1 MKISINRKSHTPV
14 YAQIRNDIRQRIL
27 SGELAN
33 GFKLPAERTLASNI
47 GVHRNTVVKAY
58 AELISEDLVQS
69 SISPRGYFVTYSQ
82 PADFKRGGS
91 FSSRKYPGALHFMLK
106 EEYLQMDNLF
116 NKLFYASG
124 VDSPDVPLISMAADV
139 ITPALYPRKQLN
151 QLLSELTTKN
161 RFDWYDFVPSQGL
174 PQLIESIQLLLEQ
187 RHIHASSKE
196 IQIVG
201 ETYEALQFAVR
212 IFLSARDTIICEE
225 PISPDM
231 LQVLQSMDLNVI
243 TIPMDE
249 NGMQTEYLEG
259 LIVKYRPR
267 MIYTIPTF
275 HFPTNTVMPLS
286 RRYELLELSY
296 KYDIPIVEED
306 CDSVLR
312 YDGVP
317 IPSLKSLDTMGNVI
331 YVNSFIATIC
341 PGIRVGYMVAP
352 ERTVHRL
359 SMLMENC
366 RIFVNPIGQY
376 LASEFISR
384 GFIYDQI
391 DSLCDFGRKN
401 RNCLCSALTAHSE
414 IAYQFQVPK
423 GGSSLWCYLDENINP
438 QALLYRAHQLG
449 ISYMPGDLFFPFMNK
464 GDHYLRL
471 SYGNVTEKEIVEGVR
486 RLSEA
491 ICDVREH
498 SKKHQL

>member
-1 MKISINRKSHTPV
+1 MKISINRKAHTPV

-33 GFKLPAERTLASNI
+33 GFKLPAERTLAANI
-47 GVHRNTVVKAY
+47 GVHRNTIVKAY
-58 AELISEDLVQS
+58 EELISEDLIKS

-91 FSSRKYPGALHFMLK
+91 FKSSRYPGALSFMLK

-116 NKLFYASG
+116 AKLFYSSG
-124 VDSPDVPLISMAADV
+124 VDSPNVPLISMAADI
-139 ITPALYPRKQLN
+139 ITPDLYPRKQLN
-151 QLLSELTTKN
+151 QILSELSEKG
-161 RFDWYDFVPSQGL
+161 RFDWCDFAPSQGL
-174 PQLIESIQLLLEQ
+174 PQLIQSIQSLLEK
-187 RHIHASSKE
+187 RHIHVSPKE

-201 ETYEALQFAVR
+201 ETYEALQFAAR

-231 LQVLQSMDLNVI
+231 LQVLQSLALNVI

-249 NGMQTEYLEG
+249 NGMQTQYLEG

-275 HFPTNTVMPLS
+275 HFPTNTIMSLS

-312 YDGVP
+312 YEGVP

-341 PGIRVGYMVAP
+341 PGVRVGYMVAP
-352 ERTVHRL
+352 ERTVNRF
-359 SMLMENC
+359 SMLMENS

-376 LASEFISR
+376 LASEFIKK
-384 GFIYDQI
+384 GYIYDHI
-391 DSLCDFGRKN
+391 DTLCDFGKKN
-401 RNCLCSALTAHSE
+401 RDCLCSALSSYDE
-414 IAYQFQVPK
+414 IAYRFQVPK
-423 GGSSLWCYLDENINP
+423 GGTALWCCLDEDINP
-438 QALLYRAHQLG
+438 QALLYKAHELG

-464 GDHYLRL
+464 GDNFLRL
-471 SYGNVTEKEIVEGVR
+471 AYGNVTEEEIAEGVG
-486 RLSEA
+486 RLSA
-491 ICDVREH
+491 AVAAVRGRR
-498 SKKHQL
+498 

>member
-1 MKISINRKSHTPV
+1 MNISINRKAHTPV

-27 SGELAN
+27 SGELAS
-33 GFKLPAERTLASNI
+33 GFKLPAERTLAADI

-58 AELISEDLVQS
+58 EELISEDLIKS

-91 FSSRKYPGALHFMLK
+91 FTSRKYPGALNFMLK

-116 NKLFYASG
+116 NKLFYGNG
-124 VDSPDVPLISMAADV
+124 VDSPNVPLISMAADV
-139 ITPALYPRKQLN
+139 ITPDLYPRKQLN
-151 QLLSELTTKN
+151 QILNELSEKG
-161 RFDWYDFVPSQGL
+161 RFDWCDFAPSQGL
-174 PQLIESIQLLLEQ
+174 PQLIHSIQSLLER

-201 ETYEALQFAVR
+201 ESYEALQFAAR

-231 LQVLQSMDLNVI
+231 LQVLQSLDLNVI

-275 HFPTNTVMPLS
+275 HFPTNTIMSLS

-312 YDGVP
+312 YEGVP

-341 PGIRVGYMVAP
+341 PGVRVGYMVAP
-352 ERTVHRL
+352 EKTVNRL
-359 SMLMENC
+359 AMLMENS

-376 LASEFISR
+376 LVSEFIRR
-384 GFIYDQI
+384 GYIYDQI
-391 DSLCDFGRKN
+391 DTLCDFGRKN
-401 RNCLCSALTAHSE
+401 RDCFCSALTAHSE
-414 IAYQFQVPK
+414 IAYRFQIPK
-423 GGSSLWCYLDENINP
+423 GGTSLWCRLDEDINP
-438 QALLYRAHQLG
+438 QALLYKAHELG

-464 GDHYLRL
+464 GDNYLRL
-471 SYGNVTEKEIVEGVR
+471 CYGSVTESQIHEGVD
-486 RLSEA
+486 RLSAA
-491 ICDVREH
+491 IAAVRGRG
-498 SKKHQL
+498 

>member
-33 GFKLPAERTLASNI
+33 GFKLPAERTLAADI

-58 AELISEDLVQS
+58 EELISEDLIKS

-82 PADFKRGGS
+82 SADFRQS
-91 FSSRKYPGALHFMLK
+91 FGFRSRKYPGALSFMLK
-106 EEYLQMDNLF
+106 EEYLQMDSLF
-116 NKLFYASG
+116 DRLFYANN
-124 VDSPDVPLISMAADV
+124 VNSPNVPLISMAADV
-139 ITPALYPRKQLN
+139 ITADLYPRKQLN
-151 QLLSELTTKN
+151 QILYELAEKN
-161 RFDWYDFVPSQGL
+161 RFDWCDFVSSQGL
-174 PQLIESIQLLLEQ
+174 PQLIESIQSLLEK
-187 RHIHASSKE
+187 RHIHASAKE

-201 ETYEALQFAVR
+201 ETYEALQFAAR

-231 LQVLQSMDLNVI
+231 LQVLQSLDLNVI

-275 HFPTNTVMPLS
+275 HFPTGTIMSLA

-312 YDGVP
+312 YEGVP

-341 PGIRVGYMVAP
+341 PGVRTGYMVAP
-352 ERTVHRL
+352 EKIVNRL
-359 SMLMENC
+359 SMLMENS

-376 LASEFISR
+376 LSSEFIRR
-384 GFIYDQI
+384 GYIYDQI
-391 DSLCDFGRKN
+391 DTLCRFGRNN
-401 RNCLCSALTAHSE
+401 RDCLCSALASHSE
-414 IAYQFQVPK
+414 IAYRFQVPK
-423 GGSSLWCYLDENINP
+423 GGTALWCHLEEDINP
-438 QALLYRAHQLG
+438 QALLYKAHELG
-449 ISYMPGDLFFPFMNK
+449 VSYMPGDLFFPFMNK
-464 GDHYLRL
+464 GDNYLRL
-471 SYGNVTEKEIVEGVR
+471 SYGNVTETQIAEGVS
-486 RLSEA
+486 RLSTA
-491 ICDVREH
+491 IAAVRSH
-498 SKKHQL
+498 IL